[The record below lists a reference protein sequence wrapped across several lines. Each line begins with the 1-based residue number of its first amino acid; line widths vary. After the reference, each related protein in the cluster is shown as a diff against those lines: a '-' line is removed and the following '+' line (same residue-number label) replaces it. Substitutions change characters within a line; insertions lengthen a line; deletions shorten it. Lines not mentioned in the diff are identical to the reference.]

1 MYRCFAE
8 CIVFSDVLPECIVFT
23 DVLPEYFAALSQGGI
38 GVHLTTYGL
47 RLLHLHIS
55 LSFLWTLWKPYTS
68 YQSFWQMVTHRMA
81 FPAECPGYLGQYV
94 ENFTSV

>member
-1 MYRCFAE
+1 MNPYEPTNILE
-8 CIVFSDVLPECIVFT
+8 CNKAFVFSYVLPECIVFN

-55 LSFLWTLWKPYTS
+55 LYCSVKVAPRK
-68 YQSFWQMVTHRMA
+68 VT
-81 FPAECPGYLGQYV
+81 V
-94 ENFTSV
+94 